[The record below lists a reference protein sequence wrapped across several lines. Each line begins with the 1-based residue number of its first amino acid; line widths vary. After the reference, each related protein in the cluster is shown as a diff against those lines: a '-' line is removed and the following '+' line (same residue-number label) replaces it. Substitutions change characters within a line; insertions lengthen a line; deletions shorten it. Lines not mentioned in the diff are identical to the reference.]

1 MDIITYA
8 LSKKIA
14 EHAISGVQ
22 SMSVNGQT
30 LIINTKDSG
39 VLTMTFPTPK
49 DGVSVTDIDVNA
61 NNQIVFTMSDGSE
74 IISGKIPT
82 VKGDKGDPFT
92 YSDFTQEQL
101 DALKGADGVTPN
113 LTIGT
118 VETLPSGSNATASIT
133 GDKENPILNL
143 GIPKGADGKDS
154 GTSES
159 SIDVLEGK
167 KILFIG
173 DSICEGVG
181 ANGKPYPYWIQQNH
195 PNANVINLGVGGM
208 TISKKDSTVTNCM
221 PQRIQ
226 NGEFDNEDYSSPD
239 IILFEGGVNDM
250 MRNVKLGEI
259 TNSYSAGK
267 NVRFCDALEYM
278 FKYFKNKF
286 PSARMI
292 FTSIHRL
299 SSMDVN
305 LQNAWWELTSET
317 CTKWGVEYIDL
328 YSLVNANVI
337 TGLDLHPDENVHK
350 KYYTPIIDDVLSSSR
365 TFASGK
371 TDFYL
376 KNRVATI
383 FYHSG
388 TKTFNVGDNISTSDW
403 RINGYR
409 TDLTTYINA
418 TSECSFDTSD
428 VDNTQVG
435 NYPVH
440 VSYVDNG
447 RVLYCDVI
455 VTVSEPAEKVLDTIS
470 ATKTSTSS
478 AIGEI
483 VSTDDITVIAH
494 YTDDTSANVTDLA
507 SIDTSNVNTEMQGEY
522 SILITYTENGITCN
536 TSIAYNVTETPVPSE
551 WDDEI
556 TLERAWQTDQ
566 YFPKTNI
573 DRIEANTSYNIKF
586 EAICESTSTINGSL
600 IFKLSNGQMKNVGTI
615 TNEIFS
621 VDWNFVSD
629 KTLPDVKLFAYTAD
643 GSGFPWTIKIK
654 NFTFS

>member
-1 MDIITYA
+1 MDVISYA

-14 EHAISGVQ
+14 GHAVSGVN
-22 SMSVNGQT
+22 SMSVEGQK

-39 VLTMTFPTPK
+39 VLEMVFPTPK
-49 DGVSVTDIDVNA
+49 DGVSVSNINVNA
-61 NNQIVFTMSDGSE
+61 NNQIVFTMSDGTE
-74 IISGKIPT
+74 IISGVIPT
-82 VKGDKGDPFT
+82 VKGQKGDP
-92 YSDFTQEQL
+92 
-101 DALKGADGVTPN
+101 GITPN

-118 VETLPSGSNATASIT
+118 VETLASGSDATATIT
-133 GDKENPILNL
+133 GDKENPVLNL
-143 GIPKGADGKDS
+143 GIPKGADGKDGA
-154 GTSES
+154 GTSGS
-159 SIDVLEGK
+159 TVDVLEGK

-208 TISKKDSTVTNCM
+208 TISKKDNTVTNCM

-226 NGEFDNEDYSSPD
+226 NGEFDNEDYSNPD

-250 MRNVKLGEI
+250 MRNIKLGEI

-305 LQNAWWELTSET
+305 LQNAWWELTSEI
-317 CTKWGVEYIDL
+317 CSKWGVEYIDL

-337 TGLDLHPDENVHK
+337 TGLDLHPDENVHR
-350 KYYTPIIDDVLSSSR
+350 KYYAPIIDNILCGAR

-409 TDLTTYINA
+409 ADLTTYINA
-418 TSECSFDTSD
+418 TSGCSFDISD

-470 ATKTSTSS
+470 ATKISTSS
-478 AIGEI
+478 SIGENVI
-483 VSTDDITVIAH
+483 TSDITVTAH
-494 YTDDTSANVTDLA
+494 YTDGTSANVTELA
-507 SIDTSNVNTEMQGEY
+507 SIDISNVNTEMQGEY
-522 SILITYTENGITCN
+522 SILITYSENGITCN

-573 DRIEANTSYNIKF
+573 GRIEANTSYNIKF
-586 EAICESTSTINGSL
+586 EAICESASTINGSL

-621 VDWNFVSD
+621 VDWDFVSD
-629 KTLPDVKLFAYTAD
+629 KTMPDVKLIAYTAD
-643 GSGFPWTIKIK
+643 GSGFPWTVKIK
-654 NFTFS
+654 DVTITEV

>member
-1 MDIITYA
+1 MNSEILMARSKGYTNMVA
-8 LSKKIA
+8 LGLSNVTVNDTT
-14 EHAISGVQ
+14 GVVTFELNDG
-22 SMSVNGQT
+22 SSA
-30 LIINTKDSG
+30 SY
-39 VLTMTFPTPK
+39 TFPKPK
-49 DGVSVTDIDVNA
+49 DGVSVTGVSDKGDGT
-61 NNQIVFTMSDGSE
+61 FTLLLSDGSE
-74 IISGKIPT
+74 TSAVQTI
-82 VKGDKGDPFT
+82 KGEKG
-92 YSDFTQEQL
+92 E
-101 DALKGADGVTPN
+101 KGNPGEKGEPGNDGVTPN

-118 VETLPSGSNATASIT
+118 VETLDAGTSATATIT
-133 GDKENPILNL
+133 GDKENPVLNL
-143 GIPKGADGKDS
+143 GIPKGADGQGG

-159 SIDVLEGK
+159 TVDVLEGK

-195 PNANVINLGVGGM
+195 LNTNVINLGVGGM
-208 TISKKDSTVTNCM
+208 TISKKDNTVTNCM

-226 NGEFDNEDYSSPD
+226 NGEFDNEDYSNPD

-278 FKYFKNKF
+278 FKYFKDIF

-305 LQNAWWELTSET
+305 LQNAWWELTSEV
-317 CTKWGVEYIDL
+317 CSKWGIEYIDL

-337 TGLDLHPDENVHK
+337 PGLDLHPNENVHR
-350 KYYTPIIDDVLSSSR
+350 KYYAPIIDDILCGAR

-388 TKTFNVGDNISTSDW
+388 TKTFNVGDNINTSDW

-418 TSECSFDTSD
+418 TSGCSFDTSD
-428 VDNTQVG
+428 VDNTQAG

-455 VTVSEPAEKVLDTIS
+455 VTVSESAEKYLIQLAQQKHQQVVQS
-470 ATKTSTSS
+470 AK
-478 AIGEI
+478 
-483 VSTDDITVIAH
+483 
-494 YTDDTSANVTDLA
+494 
-507 SIDTSNVNTEMQGEY
+507 M
-522 SILITYTENGITCN
+522 
-536 TSIAYNVTETPVPSE
+536 
-551 WDDEI
+551 
-556 TLERAWQTDQ
+556 
-566 YFPKTNI
+566 
-573 DRIEANTSYNIKF
+573 
-586 EAICESTSTINGSL
+586 
-600 IFKLSNGQMKNVGTI
+600 
-615 TNEIFS
+615 
-621 VDWNFVSD
+621 
-629 KTLPDVKLFAYTAD
+629 
-643 GSGFPWTIKIK
+643 
-654 NFTFS
+654 

>member
-1 MDIITYA
+1 MRSEEEIRKSIEDGILEIVKYTIMKNQKVDPEEI
-8 LSKKIA
+8 SKAVADYIA
-14 EHAISGVQ
+14 
-22 SMSVNGQT
+22 
-30 LIINTKDSG
+30 K
-39 VLTMTFPTPK
+39 
-49 DGVSVTDIDVNA
+49 
-61 NNQIVFTMSDGSE
+61 
-74 IISGKIPT
+74 
-82 VKGDKGDPFT
+82 
-92 YSDFTQEQL
+92 
-101 DALKGADGVTPN
+101 
-113 LTIGT
+113 
-118 VETLPSGSNATASIT
+118 
-133 GDKENPILNL
+133 NPID
-143 GIPKGADGKDS
+143 GA
-154 GTSES
+154 
-159 SIDVLEGK
+159 DVLEGK

-226 NGEFDNEDYSSPD
+226 NGEFDNENYSSPD

-267 NVRFCDALEYM
+267 NVKFCDALEYM

-418 TSECSFDTSD
+418 TSGCSFDTSD
-428 VDNTQVG
+428 VDNTQAG

-455 VTVSEPAEKVLDTIS
+455 VTVSESAEKVLNTIS

-478 AIGEI
+478 AIGES
-483 VSTDDITVIAH
+483 VSTDDITVTAH
-494 YTDDTSANVTDLA
+494 YTDDTSANVTNLA
-507 SIDTSNVNTEMQGEY
+507 SIDTSNVNTGMQGEY

-566 YFPKTNI
+566 YFPKTNFG
-573 DRIEANTSYNIKF
+573 RIEADTSHNIKF

-621 VDWNFVSD
+621 VNWDFVSD
-629 KTLPDVKLFAYTAD
+629 KTLPDVKLLAYTAD
-643 GSGFPWTIKIK
+643 GSGFPWTVKIK
-654 NFTFS
+654 NVTIS

>member
-1 MDIITYA
+1 MAKLNILT
-8 LSKKIA
+8 LGSSKNYTDLAAFGLTNVVVNDTDKT
-14 EHAISGVQ
+14 ISF
-22 SMSVNGQT
+22 T
-30 LIINTKDSG
+30 LVADGSTRTLHFDQPSDG
-39 VLTMTFPTPK
+39 K
-49 DGVSVTDIDVNA
+49 DGISVTGISDKGNGI
-61 NNQIVFTMSDGSE
+61 FTLLLSDGSE
-74 IISGKIPT
+74 TERIHTLQGI
-82 VKGDKGDPFT
+82 KGEKGDP
-92 YSDFTQEQL
+92 
-101 DALKGADGVTPN
+101 GVNGNDGITPN

-118 VETLPSGSNATASIT
+118 VETLDAGTSATASIT
-133 GDKENPILNL
+133 GDKENPVLNL
-143 GIPKGADGKDS
+143 GIPKGADGQGGS
-154 GTSES
+154 GLSVV
-159 SIDVLEGK
+159 DVLDGK

-208 TISKKDSTVTNCM
+208 TISKKDNTVTNCM

-226 NGEFDNEDYSSPD
+226 NGEFDNEDYSNPD

-250 MRNVKLGEI
+250 MRNIKLGEI

-305 LQNAWWELTSET
+305 LQNAWWELTSEI
-317 CTKWGVEYIDL
+317 CSKWGVEYIDL

-337 TGLDLHPDENVHK
+337 TGLDLHPDENVHR
-350 KYYTPIIDDVLSSSR
+350 KYYAPIIDDILCGAR

-409 TDLTTYINA
+409 ADLTTYINA
-418 TSECSFDTSD
+418 TSGCSFDTSD

-478 AIGEI
+478 AIGENVI
-483 VSTDDITVIAH
+483 TSDITVTAH
-494 YTDDTSANVTDLA
+494 YTDGTSANVTELA
-507 SIDTSNVNTEMQGEY
+507 SIDISNVNTEMQGEY
-522 SILITYTENGITCN
+522 SILITYSENGITCN

-573 DRIEANTSYNIKF
+573 GRIEANISYNIKF
-586 EAICESTSTINGSL
+586 EAICESASTINGSL

-621 VDWNFVSD
+621 VDWDFVSD
-629 KTLPDVKLFAYTAD
+629 KTMPDVKLLAYTAD
-643 GSGFPWTIKIK
+643 GSGFPWTVKIK
-654 NFTFS
+654 DVIITEA